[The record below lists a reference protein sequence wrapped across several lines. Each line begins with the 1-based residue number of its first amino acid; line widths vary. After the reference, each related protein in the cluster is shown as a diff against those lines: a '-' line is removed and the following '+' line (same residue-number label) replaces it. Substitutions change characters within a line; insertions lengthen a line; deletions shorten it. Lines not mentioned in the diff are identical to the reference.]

1 METVL
6 YIIRS
11 NRSDLMNRFNYKT
24 NIIIGL
30 ISVVLGIVFS
40 IQYKAVNNDYLEGLF
55 PSQRAIQLENELS
68 STMAEKENLQEQL
81 EYYEDELR
89 NIKES
94 ESKESA
100 VIKSLN
106 AETLKF
112 RVIAGLEDVE
122 GEGVQVAIEDP
133 SAEMDYSRDGGSV
146 IMYNYDL
153 ILSMINILNAAGAEA
168 ISVNNQRIIA
178 MTEIHLAGNN
188 LNINNV
194 PTAPPFVVKA
204 IGDSDTL
211 EAALNIRYGIVWE
224 MRENYKLQV
233 GIKKFE
239 NIMIEKYKNVIQFR
253 YAEPVK

>member
-1 METVL
+1 M
-6 YIIRS
+6 S
-11 NRSDLMNRFNYKT
+11 KFNLKT

-30 ISVVLGIVFS
+30 VSVVLGIVFS
-40 IQYKAVNNDYLEGLF
+40 IQYKAVNNDYLESLF

-68 STMAEKENLQEQL
+68 RTMAEKENLQEQL
-81 EYYEDELR
+81 EFYETELR
-89 NIKES
+89 DIKES

-106 AETLKF
+106 EEILKF
-112 RVIAGLEDVE
+112 RVIAGFEDVE
-122 GEGVQVAIEDP
+122 GEGIQVAIEDP
-133 SAEMDYSRDGGSV
+133 SAEMDYSGEGGSV

-153 ILSMINILNAAGAEA
+153 ILSMINIMNAAGAEA

-178 MTEIHLAGNN
+178 MTEIHLAGSN

-204 IGDSDTL
+204 IGNSDTL

-239 NIMIEKYKNVIQFR
+239 NIIIEKYKDVIKFR
-253 YAEPVK
+253 YAEPVE

>member
-1 METVL
+1 
-6 YIIRS
+6 
-11 NRSDLMNRFNYKT
+11 MNRFNLKT

-30 ISVVLGIVFS
+30 ISVVLGIFFS

-68 STMAEKENLQEQL
+68 NTMAEKENLQEQL
-81 EYYEDELR
+81 EDYEAELR

-106 AETLKF
+106 DEILKF
-112 RVIAGLEDVE
+112 RVIAGFED
-122 GEGVQVAIEDP
+122 VQVAIEDP
-133 SAEMDYSRDGGSV
+133 SAEMDYSGEAGSV

-204 IGDSDTL
+204 IGNSDTL

-239 NIMIEKYKNVIQFR
+239 NIMIEKYKDVIKFR
-253 YAEPVK
+253 YAEPVE

>member
-1 METVL
+1 MK
-6 YIIRS
+6 
-11 NRSDLMNRFNYKT
+11 RFDIKT

-30 ISVVLGIVFS
+30 ISVVLGVVFS
-40 IQYKAVNNDYLEGLF
+40 IQYKAVNNNYLEGLF

-68 STMAEKENLQEQL
+68 NTMTEKESLLDQL
-81 EYYEDELR
+81 EDYEAELR
-89 NIKES
+89 TIKES

-106 AETLKF
+106 DDIQKF
-112 RVIAGLEDVE
+112 RVVAGLEDVE
-122 GEGVQVAIEDP
+122 GQGVQVTIEDP
-133 SAEMDYSRDGGSV
+133 LKAIEYSEENGSV

-153 ILSMINILNAAGAEA
+153 LLSMLNILNAAGAEA
-168 ISVNNQRIIA
+168 VSVNNQRVIA

-194 PTAPPFVVKA
+194 PTAPPFVIKA
-204 IGDSDTL
+204 IGNSDTL

-233 GIKKFE
+233 NIKKFDK
-239 NIMIEKYKNVIQFR
+239 IIIEKYKDVIKFR
-253 YAEPVK
+253 YAQPVK